1 MQEIQNSKF
10 KIQNSKFKIQN
21 SKFKIIF
28 PMRKIVLLLFSFHF
42 SVFTFSQDMTS
53 LVMKVKAKLD
63 QVNDYEA
70 DGRMKTDVAFIKA
83 PIGKVKIFYKK
94 PNKFRLKK
102 DGGISLLPKGGVSVN
117 MNSIFS
123 MTDFVA
129 LAAGEAI
136 VGGVKTK
143 IVKLLP
149 SNENSDVV
157 LTTMYIDEANLL
169 VKKAVTTTKENGT
182 YEIEMSYGAFALYG
196 LPDKVVFGFNTKDYK
211 LPKGITLEFDDNE
224 KPVSETEKIKNK
236 KGRVEIVYTN
246 YIINKGIA
254 DAVFK

>member
-1 MQEIQNSKF
+1 
-10 KIQNSKFKIQN
+10 
-21 SKFKIIF
+21 
-28 PMRKIVLLLFSFHF
+28 MRKIILLLVSFQL
-42 SVFTFSQDMTS
+42 SVVTFSQDMTA

-83 PIGKVKIFYKK
+83 PIGKVKVFYKK

-123 MTDFVA
+123 ITDFVA
-129 LAAGEAI
+129 LAAGEAV
-136 VGGVKTK
+136 VGGTKTK

-149 SNENSDVV
+149 SNENSDIV

-182 YEIEMSYGAFALYG
+182 YEIEMSYGQFMQYG

-224 KPVSETEKIKNK
+224 KKISEAEKLKNK
-236 KGRVEIVYTN
+236 KGKVEITYTN
-246 YIINKGIA
+246 YIINKGIN
-254 DAVFK
+254 DSVFK

>member
-1 MQEIQNSKF
+1 
-10 KIQNSKFKIQN
+10 
-21 SKFKIIF
+21 
-28 PMRKIVLLLFSFHF
+28 MRKIVLSLFTLQF
-42 SVFTFSQDMTS
+42 SLFTFSQDMTS

-63 QVNDYEA
+63 LVNDYEA

-102 DGGISLLPKGGVSVN
+102 EGGISLLPKGGVSVN
-117 MNSIFS
+117 MNSIFNI
-123 MTDFVA
+123 TDFVA

-182 YEIEMSYGAFALYG
+182 YEIEMNYGSYAQYG

-211 LPKGITLEFDDNE
+211 LPKGITLEFDDDE
-224 KPVSETEKIKNK
+224 KPVSEADKIKNK

-254 DAVFK
+254 DAIFK

>member
-1 MQEIQNSKF
+1 
-10 KIQNSKFKIQN
+10 
-21 SKFKIIF
+21 
-28 PMRKIVLLLFSFHF
+28 MRKIGLLLFTLHF
-42 SVFTFSQDMTS
+42 SLFTFTQDMTP

-102 DGGISLLPKGGVSVN
+102 EGGISLLPKGGVSVN

-123 MTDFVA
+123 ITDFVA

-136 VGGVKTK
+136 IGGAKTK

-157 LTTMYIDEANLL
+157 LTTLYIDETNFL
-169 VKKAVTTTKENGT
+169 VKKAVTNTKENGT
-182 YEIEMSYGAFALYG
+182 YEIEMSYGQFAQYG

-211 LPKGITLEFDDNE
+211 LPKGITLEFDDEE
-224 KPVSETEKIKNK
+224 KPVSEAVKIKNK

-246 YIINKGIA
+246 YIINKGIS
-254 DAVFK
+254 DTVFK

>member
-1 MQEIQNSKF
+1 
-10 KIQNSKFKIQN
+10 
-21 SKFKIIF
+21 
-28 PMRKIVLLLFSFHF
+28 MRKIILLLVTCHLSLI
-42 SVFTFSQDMTS
+42 TFSQDMNA
-53 LVMKVKAKLD
+53 LVIKVKAKLD

-83 PIGKVKIFYKK
+83 PIGKVKVFYKK

-117 MNSIFS
+117 MNAIFS

-129 LAAGEAI
+129 LAAGEAVI
-136 VGGVKTK
+136 GGIKTK

-149 SNENSDVV
+149 SNENSDIV
-157 LTTMYIDEANLL
+157 LTTLYIDEANLL
-169 VKKAVTTTKENGT
+169 VKKAVTTTIENGT
-182 YEIEMSYGAFALYG
+182 YEIEMSYGQFMQYG

-224 KPVSETEKIKNK
+224 KKISEAEKLKNK
-236 KGRVEIVYTN
+236 KGRVEITYTN
-246 YIINKGIA
+246 YIINKGIN
-254 DAVFK
+254 DSVFK